1 MRMRRTFSN
10 LIFLLIIIALYSC
23 NNYSN
28 EEDQQ
33 ITIKKSSIEGA
44 WEMKSIHWITKDTTY
59 SIEKAQ
65 PGMFIF
71 TSDRYSIMWTP
82 IEEPRTP
89 FQNLSKPTDDELMAG
104 FRSIV
109 FNCGT
114 YEYSDSTITTT
125 AKIAKVPGF
134 EGGKQFY
141 RYKLV
146 DNEMELT
153 MFDEI
158 YPDGTRPEWY
168 GKYQTKFVLIKT
180 EKIKP

>member
-1 MRMRRTFSN
+1 MKIGKYFITILTLSLM
-10 LIFLLIIIALYSC
+10 IGLYSC
-23 NNYSN
+23 NNNSKKEHLNN
-28 EEDQQ
+28 EMP
-33 ITIKKSSIEGA
+33 SILGT
-44 WEMKSIHWITKDTTY
+44 WEIKSIHWITKDTTY
-59 SIEKAQ
+59 SIDKAQ
-65 PGMFIF
+65 PGMIML
-71 TSDRYSIMWTP
+71 TSNRYSIMWTP

-89 FQNLSKPTDDELMAG
+89 FQNLSKPTDEELKSG

-114 YEYSDSTITTT
+114 YKYSDSTITTT

-141 RYKLV
+141 RYKL
-146 DNEMELT
+146 NNNKMELT

-168 GKYQTKFVLIKT
+168 GEFQTKFILKKV
-180 EKIKP
+180 E